1 MNVKKI
7 DEKQIEQILN
17 LYKNNFSIYK
27 ISKKL
32 NISTTTIKKKL
43 IEKKVY
49 ENRNSQYNYSDRK
62 KDKFDKDIVFKMYVI
77 DKKSLKQIADL
88 FSVHQETIKNF
99 LKSLNIELHNKKN
112 TTKGEPSLKEKEE
125 IIKLYSLEHRGAKYI
140 GSLYGRSDNSIT
152 YWLNKW
158 GVKKISRS
166 DIYKK
171 NREVYGLTKGFSG
184 RKHTSESKNLI
195 SKSGADSWNKEDRI
209 PTIGKSRTFSTKIGK
224 VLGSYEVAYLQKLIN
239 EGINLPKPNRKKI
252 KTPYGNYT
260 PDFDFGDKFIEIK
273 SDFTL
278 KVCKGE
284 LPQVDGTY
292 SDKQWKKIQWANEN
306 KKPIEIIV
314 LEKND
319 AFNLFVQAIN
329 TKFVLDDVEIHNKQ
343 YKIISN

>member
-1 MNVKKI
+1 MNIKRI

-17 LYKNNFSIYK
+17 LYKDNYSIYK
-27 ISKKL
+27 ISKILK
-32 NISTTTIKKKL
+32 ITTTTIKRKL

-49 ENRNSQYNYSDRK
+49 EDRNAQYNYSSRK
-62 KDKFDKDIVFKMYVI
+62 KDKFDKDTALKLYVI
-77 DKKSLKQIADL
+77 DKKSLKEIADL
-88 FSVHQETIKNF
+88 LNVHKETVKNF
-99 LKSLNIELHNKKN
+99 LKSLNVDLYDKKN

-125 IIKLYSLEHRGAKYI
+125 IIKLYSIEHRGAKYI
-140 GSLYGRSDNSIT
+140 GSLYNRSDFSIT

-166 DIYKK
+166 DIHKK
-171 NREVYGLTKGFSG
+171 NREIYGPTKGFSG
-184 RKHTSESKNLI
+184 RKHSIESKELI
-195 SKSGADSWNKEDRI
+195 SKSGFESWNKEGRI
-209 PTIGKSRTFSTKIGK
+209 PTLGKSRTFNTKIGK

-239 EGINLPKPNRKKI
+239 QDSKLPKPNKKKF
-252 KTPYGNYT
+252 KTPYGNYV

-284 LPQVDGTY
+284 MPHTDGAY
-292 SDKQWKKIQWANEN
+292 SDKQWRKIQWVNEN
-306 KKPIEIIV
+306 KKPVEVIV

-329 TKFVLDDVEIHNKQ
+329 TKFVLDDVKIHNKQ
-343 YKIISN
+343 YKIVNN